1 MNKQELVE
9 AVLANQDAKFE
20 SKAAAERAVKAV
32 LDALIAGIK
41 AGGVQIIG
49 FGNFNVKERAA
60 RTGINPQDPTKK
72 IKIAAS
78 KAISFKASAP
88 LKAAVNEKKAAKK
101 AAPAKAAKAAPKAA
115 AKKAAPAKKAPAKK
129 AAKKK

>member
-32 LDALIAGIK
+32 LDALTAGIK

-101 AAPAKAAKAAPKAA
+101 AAPAKAAKSAPKAA

>member
-9 AVLANQDAKFE
+9 AVLANQEAKFE

-32 LDALIAGIK
+32 LDALTAGIK

-60 RTGINPQDPTKK
+60 RQGVNPLTGAK

-101 AAPAKAAKAAPKAA
+101 AAPAKAAK
-115 AKKAAPAKKAPAKK
+115 KAAPAKKAPAKK

>member
-9 AVLANQDAKFE
+9 AVLANQEAKFE

-32 LDALIAGIK
+32 LDALTAGIK

-49 FGNFNVKERAA
+49 FGNFNVKDRPA

-101 AAPAKAAKAAPKAA
+101 AAPAKAAKAA